1 MFNLYVACAIVR
13 GSWQSTTA
21 AVADWWD
28 QQTVAAEL
36 SLSMTACGLV
46 LLITL
51 AIGRGESA
59 QWAMHKNQLNTRKYA
74 PKFPRT
80 VFVNQNLGTVSDQ
93 TVQKDRDSAYD
104 SDNFWSLNA
113 TCIYLH

>member
-1 MFNLYVACAIVR
+1 MFNLYVACVLFVAL
-13 GSWQSTTA
+13 SLQSATA

-80 VFVNQNLGTVSDQ
+80 VFVKTKSWN
-93 TVQKDRDSAYD
+93 R
-104 SDNFWSLNA
+104 F
-113 TCIYLH
+113 